1 MPTLYN
7 YLATLS
13 SGGEPLIFADRPLSQ
28 SEVNAAAGRPYVVVH
43 ELRETPVDPMYGN
56 KDILEAIVEVQIHQA
71 QTSKVTAPNKNDA
84 MELYYKIWDSVNQ
97 VDSWNY
103 GQRLIA
109 IHHVSSMPPK
119 YNTKTAGLLGH
130 IQFRLLFPRG

>member
-13 SGGEPLIFADRPLSQ
+13 SGGQPLIFSDQPLSESQ
-28 SEVNAAAGRPYVVVH
+28 VTAASGRPYVVVH
-43 ELRETPVDPMYGN
+43 ELRESPIGNMYGHQ
-56 KDILEAIVEVQIHQA
+56 DILEAIVEVQIHQA
-71 QTSKVTAPNKNDA
+71 QTSKAARPSRNDA
-84 MELYYKIWDSVNQ
+84 TELYYKIWDSVKY
-97 VDSWNY
+97 VDSWVF

-109 IHHVSSMPPK
+109 MHHASAMPPK
-119 YNTKTAGLLGH
+119 YNAKTAGLMGY